1 MKNGWNTRAQA
12 NSRAS
17 DSVTL
22 LNVRAERETLQQQ
35 EAAEIGTRAQR
46 IRGCTAGEPALQKK
60 LIGHGVCVGRGAL
73 LGLRAQSHE
82 VLKHLC

>member
-60 LIGHGVCVGRGAL
+60 LTGHGVCGGGAL